1 MQRKQNREYNCPCLD
16 IAGQLNYTREGIP
29 IEDCQTCHGTGFIPN
44 KPNLI
49 LCSDL
54 HLREDTPT
62 CYIGDFQKEQWDSL
76 DFIRELQ
83 KEYDC
88 PVLCAGDM
96 FHHWKP
102 SPFLLSQT
110 IEHLP
115 DDFWVVYGQHDLPNH
130 NLELSCK
137 SGIFT
142 LNRAG
147 KLRILPQGH
156 WGKNDAIHGNWTI
169 NGKNIYVWHITTYQN
184 NLPWPGCTAS
194 SAKQLLKKYFNCDLF
209 LTGDNHQPFIEEYE
223 GRLLVNP
230 GSMTRQDADQL
241 NHRPRVY
248 LWYAKT
254 NTVEPVY
261 LPIVPGNDVISREH
275 IEVVKQRNE
284 RLDAFIAQLNFL
296 GIEKPK
302 GSEGGATFEEN
313 LKMFE
318 NTNQVRS
325 TVMQIVYKA
334 MEEV

>member
-1 MQRKQNREYNCPCLD
+1 MKMQRKQ
-16 IAGQLNYTREGIP
+16 
-29 IEDCQTCHGTGFIPN
+29 N

-76 DFIRELQ
+76 DFIKELQ
-83 KEYDC
+83 REYDC
-88 PVLCAGDM
+88 PILCAGDM

-130 NLELSCK
+130 NLELAYKC
-137 SGIFT
+137 GINT
-142 LNRAG
+142 LWQAG
-147 KLRILPQGH
+147 VLNIMPECH
-156 WGKNDAIHGNWTI
+156 WDQTPKNGSSTLYDVL
-169 NGKNIYVWHITTYQN
+169 VWHVTTYKN
-184 NLPWPGCTAS
+184 NLPWPGCTVS
-194 SAKQLLKKYFNCDLF
+194 SAKQILKKYPKYSLI
-209 LTGDNHQPFIEEYE
+209 LTGDNHQPFVEEYE

-248 LWYAKT
+248 LWYAET

-261 LPIVPGNDVISREH
+261 LPIVPGNVVISREH
-275 IEVVKQRNE
+275 IDVVKQRNE
-284 RLDAFIAQLNFL
+284 RLDAFVSTLNTDW
-296 GIEKPK
+296 EA
-302 GSEGGATFEEN
+302 SVSFEEN
-313 LKMFE
+313 LKIFE

-334 MEEV
+334 MEVV